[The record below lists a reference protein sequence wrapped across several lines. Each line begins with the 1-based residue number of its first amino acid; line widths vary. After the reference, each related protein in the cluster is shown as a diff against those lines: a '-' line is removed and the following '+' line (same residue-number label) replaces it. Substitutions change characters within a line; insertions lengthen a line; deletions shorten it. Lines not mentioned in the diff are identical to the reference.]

1 MAKFHQMDLET
12 YFDRFGLDVD
22 ELAVALMRR
31 LEYLDDIRKREL
43 FVLLQD
49 HVKLEGQAETVK
61 QKLDSNPMT
70 MLTLVEEASANLNV
84 AKKLRES
91 VVNSKG
97 DIIGSI
103 TDVQKALQA
112 SDRCLDTASKR
123 WTDIYNTST
132 AIALE
137 EAVKETI
144 RGLSEEAYI
153 DFIADL
159 EEKLAE
165 IR

>member
-1 MAKFHQMDLET
+1 MTKFHQMDLET

-49 HVKLEGQAETVK
+49 HVKLEGQAETVGE
-61 QKLDSNPMT
+61 KLREAPLT

-91 VVNSKG
+91 VIG
-97 DIIGSI
+97 RDGAIIGSI
-103 TDVQKALQA
+103 AEVQKALQA

-123 WTDIYNTST
+123 WTDIYNSSTSQ
-132 AIALE
+132 ALE
-137 EAVKETI
+137 EAVKDVI
-144 RGLSEEAYI
+144 RNLSEEAYI
-153 DFIADL
+153 DFMANL
-159 EEKLAE
+159 EEKLSA